1 MKYHEERVHDF
12 GEICVIYPCEECG
25 FQGQDLD
32 SLENHI
38 DSFHGRGESLEEL
51 GIRRLPEY
59 SKRIQQ
65 NFEDLLIDD
74 DGNIECDDSGS
85 DDEYQKSCDDERLLM
100 ESESEDQQR
109 KRKRTNHSGMNNI
122 KKPSKKPRTKATV
135 SLECDICGVKFT
147 RKDNLVRHTKNKHS

>member
-1 MKYHEERVHDF
+1 M
-12 GEICVIYPCEECG
+12 
-25 FQGQDLD
+25 D

-74 DGNIECDDSGS
+74 DGNIECDDFGS
-85 DDEYQKSCDDERLLM
+85 DDDFQKLYDDERLLI
-100 ESESEDQQR
+100 EIESEDQQH
-109 KRKRTNHSGMNNI
+109 KRINHSGFALGP
-122 KKPSKKPRTKATV
+122 KTYFEA
-135 SLECDICGVKFT
+135 
-147 RKDNLVRHTKNKHS
+147 